1 MSKAIARREVTDVG
15 VFQPTDKMEEYLNT
29 AVMVLSDSPSKIEK
43 QCEVTRKSWYFWLKT
58 VPGFEDWFYSEY
70 RRLRQR
76 IIPKLDEM
84 GMKHAS
90 RGDFAFWQAMN
101 RKVGEL
107 VGEDAPQNVQQVIV
121 QVPEAFAK
129 KYEITPEPGQDS

>member
-90 RGDFAFWQAMN
+90 RGDFAFWQ
-101 RKVGEL
+101 
-107 VGEDAPQNVQQVIV
+107 Q
-121 QVPEAFAK
+121 
-129 KYEITPEPGQDS
+129 

>member
-84 GMKHAS
+84 GMKYAD
-90 RGDFAFWQAMN
+90 RGSFQHWEAMN